1 MQEIAGSIG
10 TQRPMKWQIVFQ
22 KLRSSSWNGS
32 NQARSF
38 NGSRR
43 SLRQ

>member
-10 TQRPMKWQIVFQ
+10 TQHPMKWPIVFQ
-22 KLRSSSWNGS
+22 NLRSSSWNGS
-32 NQARSF
+32 KQTRSF